1 MNKSNALTVIPKI
14 LDWLDSKGS
23 ILSIDAMGCQNKI
36 ADKIMGKGGHYLF
49 SLKANQKNL
58 LDDVTRHF
66 EKAPLEKIKYC
77 SNYDKGHARIEVR
90 KCSVSQDS
98 K

>member
-1 MNKSNALTVIPKI
+1 
-14 LDWLDSKGS
+14 
-23 ILSIDAMGCQNKI
+23 
-36 ADKIMGKGGHYLF
+36 MGKGENYIF
-49 SLKANQKNL
+49 SLKGNQGNL
-58 LDDVTRHF
+58 LDDVKRYF

-77 SNYDKGHARIEVR
+77 SNYDKGHAKVEVR